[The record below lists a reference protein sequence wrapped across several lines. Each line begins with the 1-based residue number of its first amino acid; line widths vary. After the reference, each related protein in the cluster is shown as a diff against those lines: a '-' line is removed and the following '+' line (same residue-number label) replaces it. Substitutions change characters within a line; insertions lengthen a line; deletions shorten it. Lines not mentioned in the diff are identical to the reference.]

1 MKDFLLNIL
10 GLLLIP
16 ILAVIFVVISP
27 ILLLI
32 MIIKYREKDE
42 VKK

>member
-32 MIIKYREKDE
+32 MIINYRDKNE
-42 VKK
+42 VK

>member
-16 ILAVIFVVISP
+16 ILAVVFIIISP

-32 MIIKYREKDE
+32 MIIRYRFPY
-42 VKK
+42 

>member
-32 MIIKYREKDE
+32 MFIKYHENDE

>member
-32 MIIKYREKDE
+32 MIIKYRENDE